1 MLLSI
6 EQLVETEK
14 ELPKRI
20 ISQINENRDNFKSF
34 VKT

>member
-1 MLLSI
+1 VLLSI

-20 ISQINENRDNFKSF
+20 ISQINEDRDKFNSF